1 MCPIR
6 ALVAPVLIHLCSI
19 RRVYDFT
26 QPNASVAD
34 FAPEFITYF
43 QQVDVRQLC
52 TNVAGHLNTLLTPTV
67 CPGYA
72 RCAYHR
78 KRWLWQGVVVL
89 AIPAYLIAASHAPSS
104 AFMLFLPAA
113 VVAVYHG
120 ALAMKLYTM
129 YGVVDTKCFEPKKA
143 TPEFYTP
150 PPPIYTPLPP
160 NYTPLPPNL
169 HRMSGIDRVNDSV
182 TMIIHL

>member
-34 FAPEFITYF
+34 FAPEFIAYF

-72 RCAYHR
+72 RCAYDRH
-78 KRWLWQGVVVL
+78 LGAVLQGSVVFAV
-89 AIPAYLIAASHAPSS
+89 AAYFIVSS
-104 AFMLFLPAA
+104 
-113 VVAVYHG
+113 Y
-120 ALAMKLYTM
+120 ALSL
-129 YGVVDTKCFEPKKA
+129 
-143 TPEFYTP
+143 
-150 PPPIYTPLPP
+150 
-160 NYTPLPPNL
+160 N
-169 HRMSGIDRVNDSV
+169 
-182 TMIIHL
+182 

>member
-19 RRVYDFT
+19 RHVYDFT

-113 VVAVYHG
+113 IVAVYHG
-120 ALAMKLYTM
+120 ALAIKLYTM
-129 YGVVDTKCFEPKKA
+129 YGVVDTRRFEPNIA
-143 TPEFYTP
+143 TPDF
-150 PPPIYTPLPP
+150 YTPLPP
-160 NYTPLPPNL
+160 ELHPTTRRITPHHPRSKPQ
-169 HRMSGIDRVNDSV
+169 HRDLTTTASHV
-182 TMIIHL
+182 